1 MSYTYCPRCATAL
14 TPQVHGGQ
22 ERAAC
27 PACGWVHWNNPVPV
41 VAAIVQRGE
50 DVVLVR
56 SHGWP
61 ETWYG
66 LVTGFLE
73 AGEEVEAAVLREV
86 KEETGLDGR
95 LGEFIGA
102 YSFFRRNQ
110 LILAWHVEVP
120 ADGAIQLDTSE
131 LADYR
136 CVPITEVEPWPAGT
150 GHALREWLRRRGI
163 ERDYRPFPPAG

>member
-1 MSYTYCPRCATAL
+1 MGCP
-14 TPQVHGGQ
+14 Q
-22 ERAAC
+22 
-27 PACGWVHWNNPVPV
+27 CGWVHWNNPTPV

-50 DVVLVR
+50 AVVLVR

-86 KEETGLDGR
+86 KEETGLDGQ

-110 LILAWHVEVP
+110 IILAWHVIVP
-120 ADGAIQLDTSE
+120 AEGVIVLDTNE
-131 LADYR
+131 LAGYR
-136 CVPITEVEPWPAGT
+136 CVPITE
-150 GHALREWLRRRGI
+150 
-163 ERDYRPFPPAG
+163 